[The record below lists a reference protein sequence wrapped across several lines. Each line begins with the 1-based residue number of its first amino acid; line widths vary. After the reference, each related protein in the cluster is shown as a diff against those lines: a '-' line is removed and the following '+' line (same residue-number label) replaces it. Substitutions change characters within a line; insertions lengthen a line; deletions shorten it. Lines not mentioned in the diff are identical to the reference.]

1 MIMMLL
7 AVSVALLTPCG
18 ASTTKTM
25 RAAVAT
31 GAGKKEGDFSKIKV
45 TTVPV
50 PQPGRGQVLIRVA
63 ASSINPVDW
72 KIMASFALKPLTLFG
87 PKVMGFDVAG
97 TIEAVGA
104 GCSRLK
110 TGDEVWADLGKS
122 SILHP
127 IQLGAWAEYAVA
139 DESQV
144 GLKSS
149 KHNFTEAASLPLVAL
164 TDYQAFKKAGAPWK
178 GRSNLTVVITS
189 GSGGTGL
196 PAIQLA
202 KHFGATRIVTAASPR
217 NIELL
222 KSLGATD
229 VFDYHKTTIWKEL
242 EADSV
247 DFVYDNYGAVGTAD
261 LAMPS
266 LRSGGVFEF
275 LPGKGGAISKKPK
288 QGVTQI
294 NYGLCDSSKHED
306 LDALKAI
313 ADVGHLKAVVKQSFA
328 LEDILGALNASFSGH
343 AVGKIGIA
351 VAQKSAAAVAV
362 EEVAVEDPVR
372 PCHAIL
378 RGYYGPLC
386 SEENRAGSCESIG
399 YTPFSCTASGWPVC
413 CIGHSGGDS
422 NNPHWYKAGQKCSD
436 MHPDGAAPFA
446 PCEGEP
452 TTALIV

>member
-1 MIMMLL
+1 MLL
-7 AVSVALLTPCG
+7 IAAVALPMPCG
-18 ASTTKTM
+18 AFTPKTM

-31 GAGKKEGDFSKIKV
+31 GAGKKDGDFSKIKV
-45 TTVPV
+45 TDRPI
-50 PQPGRGQVLIRVA
+50 PQPGHGQVLIRVA
-63 ASSINPVDW
+63 ASSVNPVDW
-72 KIMASFALKPLTLFG
+72 KIMASSVLKALTLFG

-97 TIEAVGA
+97 TIEAVGS

-122 SILHP
+122 SLLHP
-127 IQLGAWAEYAVA
+127 IQLGAWADYAVA

-164 TDYQAFKKAGAPWK
+164 TDYQAFKKAGAPWT
-178 GRSNLTVVITS
+178 GRSNLTVVITE

-202 KHFGATRIVTAASPR
+202 KHYGATRIITSASPR
-217 NIELL
+217 NFELL

-242 EADSV
+242 KDNSV
-247 DFVYDNYGAVGTAD
+247 DFVYDNYGAAGTAD

-275 LPGKGGAISKKPK
+275 LPGKGGAVSKEPK
-288 QGVTQI
+288 EGVTQI

-313 ADVGHLKAVVKQSFA
+313 ADVGHLKAVVSQSFG
-328 LEDILGALNASFSGH
+328 LEDILGALNASVSGH
-343 AVGKIGIA
+343 ALGKIGIA
-351 VAQKSAAAVAV
+351 MSQNTVA
-362 EEVAVEDPVR
+362 
-372 PCHAIL
+372 
-378 RGYYGPLC
+378 
-386 SEENRAGSCESIG
+386 
-399 YTPFSCTASGWPVC
+399 
-413 CIGHSGGDS
+413 
-422 NNPHWYKAGQKCSD
+422 
-436 MHPDGAAPFA
+436 
-446 PCEGEP
+446 
-452 TTALIV
+452 TTLVV